1 MLRQLELNGP
11 HTNAEVEGEATRP
24 LGHRRCRLHTAVCI
38 GAPTYGSRSE
48 TRADWP
54 QIGSHTR
61 HSLRMRATRPH
72 RDWCTRCIG
81 PQSKPMQ
88 VQLGVARP
96 WVATPC
102 TPSAPNSS
110 RGSSTSLR
118 ASHAQGAIRASAL
131 HMGTTQ
137 GAAVAASRALSTLH
151 GAAPGHQAPMP
162 RRVQT
167 AAGSWSS
174 QGAGS
179 PGSEEEGE
187 TIGPAFAAT
196 LKMLEWQ
203 RLCEQMAD
211 FASTF
216 AGRRQC
222 LALPI
227 PPTIVETQRLLEE
240 TK

>member
-1 MLRQLELNGP
+1 
-11 HTNAEVEGEATRP
+11 
-24 LGHRRCRLHTAVCI
+24 
-38 GAPTYGSRSE
+38 
-48 TRADWP
+48 
-54 QIGSHTR
+54 
-61 HSLRMRATRPH
+61 
-72 RDWCTRCIG
+72 
-81 PQSKPMQ
+81 MQ
-88 VQLGVARP
+88 VQLGVVRP
-96 WVATPC
+96 WAATPC
-102 TPSAPNSS
+102 TPGTPNSS

-137 GAAVAASRALSTLH
+137 EAAVAASRTLSTLH
-151 GAAPGHQAPMP
+151 SAAPGHQAPSP

-167 AAGSWSS
+167 AAGSWSR
-174 QGAGS
+174 QAAGTS
-179 PGSEEEGE
+179 GSEEEGE

-203 RLCEQMAD
+203 RLCEHMAD